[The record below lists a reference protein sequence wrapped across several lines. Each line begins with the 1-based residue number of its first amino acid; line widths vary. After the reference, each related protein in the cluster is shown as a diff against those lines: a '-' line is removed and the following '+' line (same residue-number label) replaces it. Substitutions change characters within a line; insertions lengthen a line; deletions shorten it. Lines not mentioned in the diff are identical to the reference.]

1 MPRPRQPIDVH
12 HQAAQVLEQERTER
26 TAWKLQRLQAI
37 RLAMEGEETYQRI
50 AGIVRTTSAS
60 LCKWIGWFRQGGI
73 DELLGHA
80 NGAKGGKTPRFDPP
94 QWERFRAEL
103 AKGTWRTARDAQRWL
118 KEELGLV
125 IARKEVY
132 RHLGKLGA
140 RLKVGRRSHVKK
152 DPVATEAFKTGGLEA
167 KLAALALPPRTPV
180 RVWVL
185 DEARFGLHTEHRRMW
200 GLPGVRVL
208 VPHQQKYEWDYTYG
222 AVEVSR
228 AGSVFCFQS
237 TVHQEASGKFLEQI
251 VAHDPAAIHVIIQDG
266 AGFHL
271 PENDPRLPAQVRV
284 ITLPAYSPELNPV
297 EKLWDHLKDAI
308 CNRVFASVE
317 ELRAALTAWIEAF
330 GSDGA
335 QALSLIGRG
344 WLLASVNAG
353 AKC

>member
-1 MPRPRQPIDVH
+1 MPARRRPIDVH
-12 HQAAQVLEQERTER
+12 HQASAVLERETQEKVP
-26 TAWKLQRLQAI
+26 WKLQRLQGL
-37 RLAMEGEETYQRI
+37 RLALEGQDGYRRI
-50 AGIVRTTSAS
+50 AAIVRVTTST
-60 LCKWIGWFRQGGI
+60 LNKWINWYREGGI
-73 DELLGHA
+73 EGLLSRPV
-80 NGAKGGKTPRFDPP
+80 GAGGGKEPRFTPKE
-94 QWERFRAEL
+94 WERFREQL
-103 AKGTWRTARDAQRWL
+103 AKGEWRTARDAQRWL
-118 KEELGLV
+118 QETMGLK
-125 IARKEVY
+125 ISRKEVY

-152 DPVATEAFKTGGLEA
+152 DPAAPEAFKSGGLDA
-167 KLAALALPPRTPV
+167 KLAALALPPRTVV
-180 RVWVL
+180 RVWVC

-200 GLPGVRVL
+200 GLPGVRVI

-251 VAHDPAAIHVIIQDG
+251 VAHDPGAIHVVIQDG

-271 PENDPRLPAQVRV
+271 PENDPRLPANVRV

-308 CNRVFASVE
+308 CNRVFATVE
-317 ELRAALTAWIEAF
+317 ELREALAAWLKEFW
-330 GSDGA
+330 SDGA
-335 QALSLIGRG
+335 RALSLIGRG

>member
-1 MPRPRQPIDVH
+1 
-12 HQAAQVLEQERTER
+12 
-26 TAWKLQRLQAI
+26 
-37 RLAMEGEETYQRI
+37 MEGQETYRRI
-50 AGIVRTTSAS
+50 AKIVRCSTGT
-60 LCKWIGWFRQGGI
+60 LCQWIGWFRQGGLA
-73 DELLGHA
+73 ELLGHA
-80 NGAKGGKTPRFDPP
+80 NGASGGKAPRFSPE

-103 AKGTWRTARDAQRWL
+103 AKGQWRTARDAQRWL
-118 KEELGLV
+118 KETLGLE
-125 IARKEVY
+125 IADKEVY

-140 RLKVGRRSHVKK
+140 RLKVGRRSHARK

-200 GLPGVRVL
+200 ALPGVRVI

-237 TVHQEASGKFLEQI
+237 TVHLEASGKFIDQI
-251 VAHDPAAIHVIIQDG
+251 VAHDPGAIHVIIQDG
-266 AGFHL
+266 AGFASACRPRPSGCAIAQAVSLRSAHL
-271 PENDPRLPAQVRV
+271 PENDPRLPANVRI

-317 ELRAALTAWIEAF
+317 ELRAALTLWLKEF
-330 GSDGA
+330 WSDGA
-335 QALSLIGRG
+335 RALSLIGRG

-353 AKC
+353 GKP

>member
-1 MPRPRQPIDVH
+1 M
-12 HQAAQVLEQERTER
+12 
-26 TAWKLQRLQAI
+26 
-37 RLAMEGEETYQRI
+37 
-50 AGIVRTTSAS
+50 
-60 LCKWIGWFRQGGI
+60 
-73 DELLGHA
+73 
-80 NGAKGGKTPRFDPP
+80 
-94 QWERFRAEL
+94 
-103 AKGTWRTARDAQRWL
+103 
-118 KEELGLV
+118 V

-152 DPVATEAFKTGGLEA
+152 DPVATEAFKTGGLDA
-167 KLAALALPPRTPV
+167 KLAALELAPRTPV

-200 GLPGVRVL
+200 GLPGVRVI

-237 TVHQEASGKFLEQI
+237 TVHQEASGKFIDQI

-271 PENDPRLPAQVRV
+271 PENDPRLPANVRV

-297 EKLWDHLKDAI
+297 EKLWDHMKDEI

-317 ELRAALTAWIEAF
+317 ELREVLTKWLEAF
-330 GSDGA
+330 WSDGTR
-335 QALSLIGRG
+335 ALSLIGHG

>member
-12 HQAAQVLEQERTER
+12 QQAEQVLERERTER
-26 TAWKLQRLQAI
+26 TAWKLQRRQAI
-37 RLAMEGEETYQRI
+37 RLALEGQETYQRS

-60 LCKWIGWFRQGGI
+60 LCQWIGWFRQGGI

-103 AKGTWRTARDAQRWL
+103 AKGNWRTARDVQRWL

-152 DPVATEAFKTGGLEA
+152 DPVATAAFQTGGLEA
-167 KLAALALPPRTPV
+167 KLAALELPPRTPV

-200 GLPGVRVL
+200 GLPGVRV
-208 VPHQQKYEWDYTYG
+208 P
-222 AVEVSR
+222 
-228 AGSVFCFQS
+228 
-237 TVHQEASGKFLEQI
+237 
-251 VAHDPAAIHVIIQDG
+251 
-266 AGFHL
+266 
-271 PENDPRLPAQVRV
+271 
-284 ITLPAYSPELNPV
+284 
-297 EKLWDHLKDAI
+297 
-308 CNRVFASVE
+308 
-317 ELRAALTAWIEAF
+317 
-330 GSDGA
+330 
-335 QALSLIGRG
+335 
-344 WLLASVNAG
+344 
-353 AKC
+353 

>member
-1 MPRPRQPIDVH
+1 MRSRRRPIDVH
-12 HQAAQVLEQERTER
+12 RQASAVIEREELEKVP
-26 TAWKLQRLQAI
+26 WKLQRLQGI
-37 RLAMEGEETYQRI
+37 RLALEGEEGYRRI
-50 AGIVRTTSAS
+50 AAIVRVTTAT
-60 LCKWIGWFRQGGI
+60 LNKWINWYREGGI
-73 DELLGHA
+73 EGLLSRPQ
-80 NGAKGGKTPRFDPP
+80 GAGGGKEPRFTPR
-94 QWERFRAEL
+94 QWERFREQL
-103 AKGTWRTARDAQRWL
+103 AKGEWRTALDARRWL
-118 KEELGLV
+118 EETLGLK
-125 IARKEVY
+125 ISRKEVC

-152 DPVATEAFKTGGLEA
+152 DPAAAEAFKSGGLEA

-185 DEARFGLHTEHRRMW
+185 DEARFGLHTLHRRVW
-200 GLPGVRVL
+200 ALPGVRVV

-237 TVHQEASGKFLEQI
+237 TVHQEASGRFLDQI

-271 PENDPRLPAQVRV
+271 PENDPRLPASVRV

-317 ELRAALTAWIEAF
+317 ELREALADWLREF
-330 GSDGA
+330 WSDGA
-335 QALSLIGRG
+335 RALSLVGRG

-353 AKC
+353 DKC

>member
-1 MPRPRQPIDVH
+1 MPARRRPIDVH
-12 HQAAQVLEQERTER
+12 RQANQVLERERLEKIP
-26 TAWKLQRLQAI
+26 WKLQRLQGL
-37 RLAMEGEETYQRI
+37 RLALEGEDGYRRIAQIVRVTAATLNQWINWYREGGMEG
-50 AGIVRTTSAS
+50 
-60 LCKWIGWFRQGGI
+60 
-73 DELLGHA
+73 LLSRPV
-80 NGAKGGKTPRFDPP
+80 GAKGGKVPRFTP
-94 QWERFRAEL
+94 QAWESFRAQL

-118 KEELGLV
+118 QEELGLV

-140 RLKVGRRSHVKK
+140 RLKVGRRCHVKK
-152 DPVATEAFKTGGLEA
+152 DPAAAEAFKTGGLDA

-200 GLPGVRVL
+200 GLRGVRVI

-237 TVHQEASGKFLEQI
+237 TVHLEASEKFLEQI
-251 VAHDPAAIHVIIQDG
+251 VAHDPVAIHVVIQDG

-271 PENDPRLPAQVRV
+271 PENDPRLPANVRI

-297 EKLWDHLKDAI
+297 EKLWDHMKDEI

-317 ELRAALTAWIEAF
+317 ELRTALTGWIEEF
-330 GSDGA
+330 WRDGA
-335 QALSLIGRG
+335 RALSLVGRG